1 MRRLV
6 PLVTIATAAV
16 AAAAPA
22 AQGQPRGART
32 CAGAYVHPTPATVAT
47 AQSAA
52 LCLVNAERRSRGLRP
67 LQSNAR
73 LIAAARDHSRD
84 MVSRRYFEHGAFVG
98 RILAHG
104 YAAGRQVW
112 ALGENLAWGT
122 GDLGTPAAVVDAWM
136 HSPGHR
142 ANILHAGFR
151 ESGVGVAPGVPVA
164 GAGGRGGATYTLD
177 LGTRR

>member
-6 PLVTIATAAV
+6 PLVTLAALAV
-16 AAAAPA
+16 AGAPA
-22 AQGQPRGART
+22 AQARLRGAQT
-32 CAGAYVHPTPATVAT
+32 CAGAYVHPTAATVAA

-67 LQSNAR
+67 LRSNAR

-84 MVSRRYFEHGAFVG
+84 MVRRRYFEHGAFVG

-104 YAAGRQVW
+104 YAGGRQVW

-122 GDLGTPAAVVDAWM
+122 GDLGIPVAVVDAWM

-142 ANILHAGFR
+142 ANILNAGFR
-151 ESGVGVAPGVPVA
+151 DGGVGVASGVPIA
-164 GAGGRGGATYTLD
+164 GAGRLGGATYTLD
-177 LGTRR
+177 FGTRR